1 MNNHALNLKL
11 MRLSLTLTFLA
22 FTLLIVVVNNRAFA
36 QSSGDYRT
44 ATSGNWNSASTWERY
59 NGSSWV
65 ASPSQGAPTSSNGA
79 ITVLN
84 THTVTVTA
92 NVTLDQ
98 VTVNSGGQISVNSGV
113 TLTVRNGSGTDLTVS
128 GVVKSAGTIN
138 RQGTIVFN
146 SGGKYQHN
154 FTTTAGT
161 IPTATWNTGSTCEVI
176 GYTSLGTMGNIG
188 FGQSFYNFTWNCP
201 NQANTLSMAGG
212 LKTVNGDLS
221 IVSTGTGVLQF
232 ANSLNSNLTVAVA
245 GDFTQA
251 GGTLTL
257 LGSSGNSTTLNVA
270 GDFTISGGTFQRG
283 NGTGSV
289 VFNGTSVQTFSKS
302 GSTISGAINFT
313 VNSGA
318 TVDFGTSVL
327 DGSAGTFTLSSGAS
341 IITSHANGLSSTGSI
356 QTTSKS
362 FNSAANYQFKGASTG
377 TFTTTTANTVNNL
390 TINGS
395 GTTLAQN
402 FNVNGILSLTSGILT
417 LSTYNLTIASTA
429 SITGFSSSAYIK
441 TNSTGQLKRTIGSSS
456 VVFPVGNSSYNPITL
471 SNTGTSDVYGIRVA
485 DGTIPATIN
494 DAAQS
499 VNRRWVITEA
509 VSNGSNLSASAQYNN
524 GEEGAAFNAGT
535 NTYIGFYNG
544 TSWTQNVASQSG
556 SNPYIFSSLSNFSSL
571 GNLTTGTQYFAVG
584 KDNAF
589 IAPTKL
595 VITSVSPA
603 SPVANS
609 EFSVTVEAQNANG
622 QAGIVS
628 SSTSFTLSNA
638 GTAGSVTGTTTGVIP
653 AGSSSVTISDAL
665 FSLSGTATLTATR
678 TAGMS
683 LAGSSSAF
691 NVLTGQPAIQ
701 ASAIS
706 FPTVDGT
713 GMTINWTAGSGSSCI
728 VLMKATTAVN
738 SDPVDGTSYTANAAF
753 GSGSQIG
760 TGNYVVYSGS
770 GTSVSV
776 TGLTAGTDYYVAIY
790 SFNGATNFTNYLTT
804 APATGD
810 QRSLSSGD
818 YRSKTTGTWGSS
830 SSWER
835 WNGTSW
841 VAASNSPTSSS
852 GVITVRNGHT
862 LTVASNV
869 TVDQLMV
876 ETGGIITINSS
887 RTLTINDGTAS
898 VDAEI
903 SGTVN
908 INGTLGGSSSPSVLI
923 NGGTIKNSSSI
934 TGMGTLSFSS
944 GSSYEHTRN
953 GGTIPTATW
962 EDGATCSITGI
973 TDSAPSG
980 VGQSFYNLI
989 WNSASQTSG
998 LSLAGALVTVRG
1010 NLSITSTGSGNLQL
1024 ANNATATLDVTGNYT
1039 QTGGTF
1045 ILCNTSGTITLNIG
1059 GNFNMSG
1066 GTLQRGS
1073 GSGNI
1078 YFDGTSIQSFTKSG
1092 GTISGAINFNVK
1104 TGAILDFGTSVLN
1117 GSSGTFTLSNG
1128 AGLITANTAG
1138 ITSTDATGSVQV
1150 TGTRTYNTGANYTYN
1165 GSSSQATG
1173 NGLPSS
1179 VNDLTIN
1186 NSAGVNLSSSCTVE
1200 GTLTLA
1206 SGVFNMGTTTLTLES
1221 DISKTGGTLS
1231 SSATGTVVYDQSSN
1245 GQTVISGTYGNL
1257 TFSNFD
1263 KVFESASYN
1272 ADGSLGASNIIISGT
1287 LNAGNAN
1294 GHDAAESI
1302 VTFNSGNAQDVPA
1315 SINYFSVYL
1324 SGAGTK
1330 TIKGNGQT
1338 QFKVNWNLDV
1348 SAPVS
1353 FDNNISSIYIAK
1365 NLSGNQPFSAGI
1377 IPITI
1382 GDDWKNTA
1390 TGYSHQGLVTY
1401 SGENGQTVE
1410 VGALN
1415 YKDLTITA
1423 SRGAAYPVT
1432 TSLIRGAVTV
1442 SGVLKVDPNCDFVT
1456 NSNLTLLASA
1466 SSNANVAPLLD
1477 GAKVSG
1483 DVNVQT
1489 FIKGGSS
1496 SHRGTRAMCAP
1507 ISSSNIY
1514 QQLKSYLI
1522 VTGPSGVAGGFDPG
1536 GAGQPHAVTIASYK
1550 ESNLP
1555 TQTAFEPV
1563 QALTEEANPP
1573 GVGFLFFFRGNRAN
1587 PSTKLNAPYAAP
1599 ENVTLVYTGPINQ
1612 GDINVEIPNSGI
1624 PGDAYNGY
1632 QLAGNPYPSTI
1643 DFRALLTASSG
1654 INSSITIVRAGQS
1667 AAYYSAALDSSAN
1680 GGARYIQPGQAFY
1693 VKSVSGG
1700 GILRFSEDVKVT
1712 GESII
1717 PGRLLS
1723 RPEHSGNLILSKSSS
1738 PAKIQSNNTNTS
1750 AKILRIS
1757 LQDTQNKEEALIG
1770 FRNDFL
1776 AEADVNDA
1784 QYFAGTTVNLS
1795 TLSSDNVQLA
1805 INTMPDFKD
1814 VKEIAL
1820 SVNASASGELKLNF
1834 ASVPVPPDYNI
1845 FLKDSYLN
1853 TLNDIRTNPE
1863 HAFSIDKN
1871 VSSSFGNE
1879 RFSLVITPVYTLPV
1893 KVKSLTARKIS
1904 SGAELKWLTVSEV
1917 NSGHFKIER
1926 SSDGKNFQAIGL
1938 VNAAETSSA
1947 TLSYNFIDTAPQSG
1961 ANYYRLQI
1969 VDKDGLLSYSAVTV
1983 LNYSSTD
1990 NNLSITAYPNPVTDV
2005 LTVNMGG
2012 SASIQNI
2019 QLSIFDLQ
2027 GRRLLSSECSNRQ
2040 DVSGLIPGNYI
2051 IQINDKNTG
2060 MALGRLKFIKK

>member
-65 ASPSQGAPTSSNGA
+65 ASPSQGAPTSSMGA

-84 THTVTVTA
+84 THTVAVTA

-98 VTVNSGGQISVNSGV
+98 VTVNSGGQLAVNSGV
-113 TLTVRNGSGTDLTVS
+113 TLIVRNGSGTDLTVS
-128 GVVKSAGTIN
+128 GIVKSAGTIN

-176 GYTSLGTMGNIG
+176 GYTSLATMGNIG
-188 FGQSFYNFTWNCP
+188 LGQSFYNFTWNCP

-221 IVSTGTGVLQF
+221 IISTGTGVLQF
-232 ANSLNSNLTVAVA
+232 ANTISSNLTVAVA
-245 GDFTQA
+245 GDFTQS
-251 GGTLTL
+251 GGIFTL
-257 LGSSGNSTTLNVA
+257 LGSSGNSTTLTVA

-283 NGTGSV
+283 GGTGSV
-289 VFNGTSVQTFSKS
+289 AFNGTSVQTFSKS
-302 GSTISGAINFT
+302 GGTISGAINFT

-318 TVDFGTSVL
+318 IVDFGTSVL
-327 DGSAGTFTLSSGAS
+327 DGSTGTFTLSSGAS
-341 IITSHANGLSSTGSI
+341 IVSSHANGLSSTGSI

-362 FNSAANYQFKGASTG
+362 FNSGANYQFKGASTG

-402 FNVNGILSLTSGILT
+402 FNVNGTLALTSGILT
-417 LSTYNLTIASTA
+417 LSTYNLTVASSG
-429 SITGFSSSAYIK
+429 SITKFSSSAYIK
-441 TNSTGQLKRTIGSSS
+441 TNSTGQLKRTVGSSS

-471 SNTGTSDVYGIRVA
+471 TNAGTSDVYGIRVA

-499 VNRRWVITEA
+499 VNRRWIITEA
-509 VSNGSNLSASAQYNN
+509 VSNGGNLSVSAQYNSS
-524 GEEGAAFNAGT
+524 EEGASFVAGT

-544 TSWTQNVASQSG
+544 SSWTQTAATQSG
-556 SNPYIFSSLSNFSSL
+556 SNPYTFSSSSGFSSL

-595 VITSVSPA
+595 VITSVLPA
-603 SPVANS
+603 SPTVGS
-609 EFSVTVEAQNANG
+609 SFSVTVQSQTSDNQVSA
-622 QAGIVS
+622 VS
-628 SSTSFTLSNA
+628 SATSFTLSNTGA
-638 GTAGSVTGTTTGVIP
+638 AGSLSGTVNGTIP
-653 AGSSSVTISDAL
+653 AGSSSVTVSGAI
-665 FSLSGTATLTATR
+665 LSSAGTANFTATR
-678 TAGMS
+678 TSGMS
-683 LAGSSSAF
+683 LAAGSTTFS
-691 NVLTGQPAIQ
+691 VLPNSPTVQ
-701 ASAIS
+701 ASSIS
-706 FPTVDGT
+706 FSSVNST
-713 GMTINWTAGSGSSCI
+713 GMTISWAAGNGSNSLVVI
-728 VLMKATTAVN
+728 KASSEVN
-738 SDPVDGTSYTANAAF
+738 SDPVDAITYTANATF
-753 GSGSQIG
+753 GSGSQLG
-760 TGNYVVYSGS
+760 AGNYVVYNST
-770 GTSVSV
+770 GTSVDV
-776 TGLTAGTDYYVAIY
+776 TGLTAGVEYFVAVY
-790 SFNGATNFTNYLTT
+790 SFNNTNSIPNYLTT
-804 APATGD
+804 SPATSS
-810 QRSLSSGD
+810 QRSFSTND
-818 YRSKTTGTWGSS
+818 YRSAASGAWSTVTTWQ
-830 SSWER
+830 R
-835 WNGTSW
+835 WNGSSW
-841 VAASNSPTSSS
+841 QTPTSGEGVPSS
-852 GVITVRNGHT
+852 SDGFITILSGHT
-862 LTVASNV
+862 V
-869 TVDQLMV
+869 TVSANTTIDQV
-876 ETGGIITINSS
+876 TINAGGQITISGNSYL
-887 RTLTINDGTAS
+887 RINAGSDDDLI
-898 VDAEI
+898 V
-903 SGTVN
+903 
-908 INGTLGGSSSPSVLI
+908 NGTILNNSTETSYYGLRINSGATIAVGSGGKYQHGI
-923 NGGTIKNSSSI
+923 NGGTV
-934 TGMGTLSFSS
+934 
-944 GSSYEHTRN
+944 
-953 GGTIPTATW
+953 PTATW
-962 EDGATCSITGI
+962 EDGSTCEITGF
-973 TDSAPSG
+973 TTFSG
-980 VGQSFYNLI
+980 NPTGGFGQNFYHFT
-989 WNSASQTSG
+989 WNSLGQTSAG
-998 LSLAGALVTVRG
+998 LVSLAGALVTVRG
-1010 NLSITSTGSGNLQL
+1010 NLTITSTGSGNLQL
-1024 ANNATATLDVTGNYT
+1024 ANNATATLDVTGNFT

-1059 GNFNMSG
+1059 GTFNMSG
-1066 GTLQRGS
+1066 GTLQKGS
-1073 GSGNI
+1073 GNGNI
-1078 YFDGTSIQSFTKSG
+1078 YFDGTSTQSFIKSG

-1104 TGAILDFGTSVLN
+1104 TGATLDFGSSVLN

-1128 AGLITANTAG
+1128 AGLVTANTAG
-1138 ITSTDATGSVQV
+1138 ITSSGATGSVQV

-1165 GSSSQATG
+1165 GSSAQATG

-1186 NSAGVNLSSSCTVE
+1186 NSAGVNLSSSCIVE
-1200 GTLTLA
+1200 GILTLT
-1206 SGVFNMGTTTLTLES
+1206 SGVFNIGTTTLTLES

-1231 SSATGTVVYDQSSN
+1231 SSATGTVVYNQSTD

-1257 TFSNFD
+1257 TFSNRN
-1263 KVFESASYN
+1263 KIFESTSYN
-1272 ADGSLGASNIIISGT
+1272 TDGSLGTSNIVISGT
-1287 LNAGNAN
+1287 FNAGNSN

-1302 VTFNSGNAQDVPA
+1302 VTFNSGSAQDVPA

-1324 SGAGTK
+1324 SGTGTK
-1330 TIKGNGQT
+1330 TIKGAGQT
-1338 QFKVNWNLDV
+1338 QFKVNWNIDV

-1353 FDNNISSIYIAK
+1353 FDNNISSIYISK
-1365 NLSGNQPFSAGI
+1365 NLSGNQPFSAGA

-1401 SGENGQTVE
+1401 NGENGQTVE
-1410 VGALN
+1410 VGPLN
-1415 YKDLTITA
+1415 YKNLTITA

-1432 TSLIRGAVTV
+1432 TSLIRGAVAV
-1442 SGVLKVDPNCDFVT
+1442 SGVLTVEPYCDFVT
-1456 NSNLTLLASA
+1456 NSNLTLLASDGA
-1466 SSNANVAPLLD
+1466 NANVAPLLG

-1514 QQLKSYLI
+1514 EQLKSYLI

-1536 GAGQPHAVTIASYK
+1536 GAGQPYGVTIANYK

-1563 QALTEEANPP
+1563 QALAEEANPP

-1587 PSTKLNAPYAAP
+1587 PSSKLNSPYAAP
-1599 ENVTLVYTGPINQ
+1599 ENVTLVYKGPINQ
-1612 GDINVEIPNSGI
+1612 GDIDVEVPNSDN

-1632 QLAGNPYPSTI
+1632 QLVGNPYPSTI
-1643 DFRALLTASSG
+1643 DFQALLAGSSG
-1654 INSSITIVRAGQS
+1654 INSIITIVRAGQS

-1712 GESII
+1712 GESIK

-1723 RPEHSGNLILSKSSS
+1723 RPEHFDSGNLLLSKNSS
-1738 PAKIQSNNTNTS
+1738 PAIIKSNNSNSS

-1776 AEADVNDA
+1776 AEADINDA

-1820 SVNASASGELKLNF
+1820 SVNASASGQLKLNF
-1834 ASVPVPPDYNI
+1834 ANVPVPSDYTI
-1845 FLKDSYLN
+1845 FLKDNYLN
-1853 TLNDIRTNPE
+1853 TLTDIRTSSE
-1863 HAFSIDKN
+1863 YAFSIDKN
-1871 VSSSFGNE
+1871 VSNSFGNE
-1879 RFSLVITPVYTLPV
+1879 RFSLVITPVSTLPF

-1904 SGAELKWLTVSEV
+1904 SGAELKWLTVSEA
-1917 NSGHFKIER
+1917 NSSHFKIER
-1926 SSDGKNFQAIGL
+1926 SADGKNFQAIGL
-1938 VNAAETSSA
+1938 VNAAGTSSA

-1969 VDKDGLLSYSAVTV
+1969 VDKDGLLSYSEVIV
-1983 LNYSSTD
+1983 LSYSSTD
-1990 NNLSITAYPNPVTDV
+1990 DNQGISIYPNPVVDV
-2005 LTVNMGG
+2005 LTVNLGG
-2012 SASIQNI
+2012 SASVQNI
-2019 QLSIFDLQ
+2019 QLSTFDLQ
-2027 GRRLLSSECSNRQ
+2027 GRRLLSTEGSNKQ
-2040 DVSGLIPGNYI
+2040 DVSSLIPGNYI